1 MNGVPGRAAR
11 IVIDIILEE
20 RFLNTMLEE
29 NYLCFFLYFG
39 LSMVFVHK
47 ESIYVYF
54 VYSYYTCKWTE
65 AGSLL
70 MVFVHKKVQRV
81 HILFILFISISI
93 LIQVFT
99 RWGD

>member
-29 NYLCFFLYFG
+29 NYLCFFFVFWPLDGVCTQRKYICVFYLFILY
-39 LSMVFVHK
+39 
-47 ESIYVYF
+47 IY
-54 VYSYYTCKWTE
+54 WTE
-65 AGSLL
+65 GGSLL

>member
-47 ESIYVYF
+47 ESIYM
-54 VYSYYTCKWTE
+54 C
-65 AGSLL
+65 
-70 MVFVHKKVQRV
+70 
-81 HILFILFISISI
+81 ILFIHNIHLLGQRQEAS
-93 LIQVFT
+93 
-99 RWGD
+99 